1 MIEKILIPQ
10 ILATIPKT
18 TIMKKIIANTTTK
31 TSLANG
37 IKAEAPNVITV
48 VQINA
53 NTPIGANF
61 KILLIIQNTASNV
74 PFKKPLTGSAFL
86 QSQLIPNQKNT
97 AKKIIGNNSPLVK
110 ASKILVGIIFTIV
123 SIKWLPYVD
132 CSAADAVD

>member
-74 PFKKPLTGSAFL
+74 PFKKPLTGSLFSIAAN
-86 QSQLIPNQKNT
+86 PKPKNT